1 MESALS
7 FLDGNRESLL
17 EDIQTAV
24 VGQLEIV
31 HAGHDTREVVVW
43 SVRVLAGAAN
53 HREDG
58 RETLETCPQK
68 VLAQLNDNS
77 SDWSTYRR

>member
-1 MESALS
+1 MS
-7 FLDGNRESLL
+7 FLDGNGESFL

-31 HAGHDTREVVVW
+31 HAGHDTREVIIW
-43 SVRVLAGAAN
+43 GVRRLARAAN

-58 RETLETCPQK
+58 RETLETCAQK
-68 VLAQLNDNS
+68 TLAQLNDNS
-77 SDWSTYRR
+77 SD